1 MLLALLLVLHL
12 SSVVLVCFPQLI
24 FVFNLRLGGAYTL
37 TLLSPSVGPLQDDPD
52 LYCTLGDSITFVF
65 PVDLPT
71 HPFSIYTTA
80 GALFP
85 GVTGTPFRGV
95 GNFTFQYV
103 LIDCL

>member
-1 MLLALLLVLHL
+1 MQA
-12 SSVVLVCFPQLI
+12 
-24 FVFNLRLGGAYTL
+24 
-37 TLLSPSVGPLQDDPD
+37 DPD
-52 LYCTLGDSITFVF
+52 LACTLGDTIMFVF

-95 GNFTFQYV
+95 GNFTFRYDAV
-103 LIDCL
+103 LHVIDVMLFFFFV